1 MDAVKFLKELE
12 RMCDSFGEGYC
23 GGCEIYKL
31 REKAVGRYTPSC
43 DNIVKKL
50 PEECVTI
57 VEKWYAEH
65 PAKTRL
71 MDLLEKFPKF
81 SMGANNSPM
90 VLPRLFGYCGRGRCQ
105 GCEHQNEEESCW
117 NLPLEE

>member
-1 MDAVKFLKELE
+1 MDAVKFLEELR
-12 RMCDSFGEGYC
+12 RMCQNISCSDCSVQDLCSSYLSAPQWWEGD
-23 GGCEIYKL
+23 ETK
-31 REKAVGRYTPSC
+31 KAV
-43 DNIVKKL
+43 
-50 PEECVTI
+50 EA
-57 VEKWYAEH
+57 VEKWSAEH
-65 PAKTRL
+65 PRKTRL

-81 SMGANNSPM
+81 SMGTNNLPM

>member
-1 MDAVKFLKELE
+1 MDAVKFLKERKRLCKSNGGNCEYCPLE
-12 RMCDSFGEGYC
+12 SQTCMGWDVKAE
-23 GGCEIYKL
+23 EI
-31 REKAVGRYTPSC
+31 VP
-43 DNIVKKL
+43 
-50 PEECVTI
+50 I
-57 VEKWYAEH
+57 VEKWSAEH
-65 PAKTRL
+65 PQKTRL

-81 SMGANNSPM
+81 SMGTNNLPM